1 MTCSVM
7 KLVAADVYFRSCK
20 RQREQQWEGSQE
32 ARKKLEATS
41 PQKLQDGA
49 MEGESTP
56 TNVIDD

>member
-1 MTCSVM
+1 M

-20 RQREQQWEGSQE
+20 RQTEQQWEATQE

-41 PQKLQDGA
+41 SQKLQDGA

-56 TNVIDD
+56 TNVIDV